1 MDTNG
6 SPSRVGPHR
15 PSATILPAGP
25 LMMAGA
31 VGGPLT
37 TAPAPETPMEP
48 PPLVMI
54 PAPRGAATATGA
66 AIPMGEAPIQ
76 PALGTEVSTAPD
88 EVGPVKIAP
97 VDLGPSIITPVLYL
111 TLS

>member
-1 MDTNG
+1 
-6 SPSRVGPHR
+6 
-15 PSATILPAGP
+15 
-25 LMMAGA
+25 MMAGA

-37 TAPAPETPMEP
+37 TAPAPETPIEP

-54 PAPRGAATATGA
+54 PAPRGAARATGATAATGA

-97 VDLGPSIITPVLYL
+97 VDLGPSMIAPVLYY
-111 TLS
+111 